1 MLQEKDALTDE
12 TFNSLQQ
19 GTKVRFK
26 WHGSDLLYEGRIEV
40 DKRGDIYFVN
50 EHNYKDDVLINEGM
64 RYYNELRS
72 FFKFTL
78 FEVFSK

>member
-40 DKRGDIYFVN
+40 DKRGDIYIMCRKT
-50 EHNYKDDVLINEGM
+50 HSSL
-64 RYYNELRS
+64 
-72 FFKFTL
+72 
-78 FEVFSK
+78 

>member
-1 MLQEKDALTDE
+1 MLPEKDALTDE

-40 DKRGDIYFVN
+40 DKRGDIYKTCRKTQKSLAF
-50 EHNYKDDVLINEGM
+50 GM
-64 RYYNELRS
+64 
-72 FFKFTL
+72 
-78 FEVFSK
+78 

>member
-40 DKRGDIYFVN
+40 DKRGDIYTV
-50 EHNYKDDVLINEGM
+50 
-64 RYYNELRS
+64 
-72 FFKFTL
+72 
-78 FEVFSK
+78 